1 MVHTNLGGKLNEK
14 IFNNSYSCIIVNPI
28 FINNAKWWY
37 FKKTSVNGMNI
48 PETIQLAVDDI
59 KSENWN
65 AANEKSE
72 NLSNTWDKVVKR
84 IQYSSERDEI
94 NSFNTSIAHLKG
106 AIAAQDKSASLM
118 ALNEA
123 YEHWDGVGK

>member
-1 MVHTNLGGKLNEK
+1 MRKFLVIAIPTLSLILFSLIMLSGGIL
-14 IFNNSYSCIIVNPI
+14 
-28 FINNAKWWY
+28 
-37 FKKTSVNGMNI
+37 KKTSVNGMNI

-123 YEHWDGVGK
+123 YEHWDGVGR